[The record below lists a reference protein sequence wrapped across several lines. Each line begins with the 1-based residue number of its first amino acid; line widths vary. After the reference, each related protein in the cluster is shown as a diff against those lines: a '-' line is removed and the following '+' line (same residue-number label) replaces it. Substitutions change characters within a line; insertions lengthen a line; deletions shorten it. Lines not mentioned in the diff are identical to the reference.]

1 MKKNVVITGATGF
14 IGRHLC
20 RVLKK
25 KGYAVIA
32 VSRNR
37 QKARNILGSNVSYCG
52 YNITGLAACLEKSFC
67 VINLAGD
74 NIASG
79 RWTETKKEKILKS
92 RVHTGK
98 LLTAALKKCA
108 KKPAVF
114 IQASATGF
122 YGGRGEEMLTEKS
135 GKGRGFLADVC
146 SRWEKSTKNAG
157 SEKTRHII
165 IRTGIALGKTGG
177 MLPKLVL
184 PFKFFAGAV
193 LGKGTQWVSWI
204 DIKDWTGAALH
215 IMENKKIS
223 GPVNLTAPAP
233 IPNSE
238 LAHVLGKK
246 LKRPV
251 FFRMPSFIIKL
262 FFGDMGKELILFG
275 QKVIPKKLMDAGYK
289 FKYPNI
295 DMSLRKN
302 LKN

>member
-1 MKKNVVITGATGF
+1 MKKKVVITGATGF
-14 IGRHLC
+14 IGRRLC
-20 RVLKK
+20 GALKK
-25 KGYAVIA
+25 KGYTVTA
-32 VSRNR
+32 VSRHR
-37 QKARNILGSNVSYCG
+37 ETARRILGKNITYCG
-52 YNITGLAACLEKSFC
+52 YDRNELTSCLEKNFC

-79 RWTETKKEKILKS
+79 RWTNAKKEKILKS
-92 RVHTGK
+92 RVKTGK
-98 LLTAALKKCA
+98 LLTASLKKCE

-122 YGGRGEEMLTEKS
+122 YGARGEEMLTEKS

-157 SEKTRHII
+157 TEKTRHIAV
-165 IRTGIALGKTGG
+165 RTGVVLDKDGG
-177 MLPKLVL
+177 MLPKLIL
-184 PFKFFAGAV
+184 PFKFFVGAV
-193 LGKGTQWVSWI
+193 LGKGTQWFSWI

-233 IPNSE
+233 LSNSE

-246 LKRPV
+246 LKKPV
-251 FFRMPSFIIKL
+251 LFRVPSSIIKL
-262 FFGDMGKELILFG
+262 FFGGMGKELILSG
-275 QKVIPKKLMDAGYK
+275 QKVIPKKLLDTGYK

-295 DMSLRKN
+295 DLSLNKN